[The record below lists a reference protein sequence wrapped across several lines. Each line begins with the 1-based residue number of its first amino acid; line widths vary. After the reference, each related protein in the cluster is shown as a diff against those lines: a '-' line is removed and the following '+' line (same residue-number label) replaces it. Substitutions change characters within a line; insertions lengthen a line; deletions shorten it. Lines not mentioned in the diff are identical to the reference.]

1 MIKELIKNLTYDE
14 ISLNQAL
21 TRAKLI
27 AYEINNEDFKNWIN
41 KELNGYSKD
50 DKLPDYRIIPCDIFA
65 VLEAYGNRK
74 TTPLDLTEIDKDL
87 NGQLYNMKAQQSI
100 STLEDALKD
109 NDEPYGFED
118 LPIKVVQL
126 VREMYNNKFI
136 VAIKRRIQISQA
148 AHIVNLT
155 KQKLIDTL
163 LELHSAFPN
172 MQDNYQNTTENK
184 EKAATIINNHI
195 YGDNANSNIGI
206 GENLTQNITSNYSK
220 KVDQVLSDLQKIGI
234 PKEDVEEVKEIV
246 EKETDKINL
255 GKMLMNWTGK
265 MTRKAIEKG
274 IEIQVPFLMEK
285 IQELM

>member
-27 AYEINNEDFKNWIN
+27 AYEINNEDFKNWIS
-41 KELNGYSKD
+41 KELNGYDKD

-100 STLEDALKD
+100 STLEDGLKD
-109 NDEPYGFED
+109 TDEPYGYED
-118 LPIKVVQL
+118 LPIQVVQL
-126 VREMYNNKFI
+126 VREMCNNKFI
-136 VAIKRRIQISQA
+136 VAVKRRIQLSQA
-148 AHIVNLT
+148 SHIINLT
-155 KQKLIDTL
+155 KQKLLDTL
-163 LELHSAFPN
+163 LELNSAFPDL
-172 MQDNYQNTTENK
+172 QDNYNKTKEND
-184 EKAATIINNHI
+184 EKASTIINNHI
-195 YGDNANSNIGI
+195 YGDNANSNIGL
-206 GENLTQNITSNYSK
+206 GENLTQSISSNYSK
-220 KVDQVLSDLQKIGI
+220 KVEQILSDLQKIGV
-234 PKEDVEEVKEIV
+234 PKEDIAEVKEIV

-255 GKMLMNWTGK
+255 GKKLMSWVGK
-265 MTRKAIEKG
+265 MSSKAIEKG
-274 IEIQVPFLMEK
+274 IELQVPVLMEK

>member
-1 MIKELIKNLTYDE
+1 MIKELIKNLTHDE

-74 TTPLDLTEIDKDL
+74 TTRLDLTEIDKNL

-100 STLEDALKD
+100 SNLEDLKD
-109 NDEPYGFED
+109 SSKAYGFED
-118 LPIKVVQL
+118 LPIKIVQL

-136 VAIKRRIQISQA
+136 VAVRRRIGISQA

-163 LELHSAFPN
+163 LELYSAFPDL
-172 MQDNYQNTTENK
+172 QDNYQNTTENK

-195 YGDNANSNIGI
+195 YGDNANSNIGV
-206 GENLTQNITSNYSK
+206 GENFTQSIKSNYSK
-220 KVDQVLSDLQKIGI
+220 KVEQVLSDLQDIGV

-246 EKETDKINL
+246 EKETDKVNL
-255 GKMLMNWTGK
+255 GKRLMNWAGK
-265 MTRKAIEKG
+265 MTSKAIEKG
-274 IEIQVPFLMEK
+274 IEIQVPVLMEK